1 LLAILDAQP
10 GGNAV
15 VILGRQLVGALLN
28 LAAGAKHDPA
38 ADGAI
43 ATAEALLASH
53 SLNLLTSKVHTSTS
67 LGAELVAQADIL
79 DAYNNR
85 DFNSCSE
92 GSGLN
97 F

>member
-1 LLAILDAQP
+1 
-10 GGNAV
+10 V
-15 VILGRQLVGALLN
+15 VGALLN

-43 ATAEALLASH
+43 ATAEALLASN
-53 SLNLLTSKVHTSTS
+53 SLNLLS
-67 LGAELVAQADIL
+67 LGAELVAQEVIL
-79 DAYNNR
+79 DGYSNG
-85 DFNSCSE
+85 DFNSCSD

>member
-1 LLAILDAQP
+1 M
-10 GGNAV
+10 
-15 VILGRQLVGALLN
+15 VGALLN

-43 ATAEALLASH
+43 ATAEALLASN
-53 SLNLLTSKVHTSTS
+53 SLNLLTSKVLASTS
-67 LGAELVAQADIL
+67 LGAELVAQAVIL
-79 DAYNNR
+79 DGYNNQ

-92 GSGLN
+92 GSGLD

>member
-1 LLAILDAQP
+1 
-10 GGNAV
+10 V
-15 VILGRQLVGALLN
+15 VGALLN

-43 ATAEALLASH
+43 ATAEALLASN
-53 SLNLLTSKVHTSTS
+53 SLNLLTSNVPASTS
-67 LGAELVAQADIL
+67 LGAELVAQSIIL
-79 DAYNNR
+79 DGYNNG
-85 DFNSCSE
+85 DFNSCSD